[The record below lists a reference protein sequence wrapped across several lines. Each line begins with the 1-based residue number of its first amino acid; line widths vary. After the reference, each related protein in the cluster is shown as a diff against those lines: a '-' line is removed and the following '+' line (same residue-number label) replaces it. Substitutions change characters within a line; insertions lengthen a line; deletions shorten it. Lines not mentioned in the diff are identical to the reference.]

1 MALIEILRHP
11 QIGWETV
18 AECEHCVE
26 RFLEL
31 RGCYECNYQG
41 WRQLTEDE
49 EIENENGHNQ
59 ADAKYCETNLAGS
72 DQDRGKQSDQKSDF
86 APDLKPVQRH
96 SA

>member
-26 RFLEL
+26 RFREL
-31 RGCYECNYQG
+31 RGCYECDYQG

-49 EIENENGHNQ
+49 EIENENSHNQ
-59 ADAKYCETNLAGS
+59 ADAKNSKADPQGSNTN
-72 DQDRGKQSDQKSDF
+72 
-86 APDLKPVQRH
+86 
-96 SA
+96 